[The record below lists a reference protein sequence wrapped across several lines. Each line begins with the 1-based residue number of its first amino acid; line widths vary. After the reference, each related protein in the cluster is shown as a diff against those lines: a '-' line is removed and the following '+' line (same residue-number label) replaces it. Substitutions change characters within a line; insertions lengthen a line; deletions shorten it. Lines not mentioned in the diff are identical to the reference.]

1 MSAADLAG
9 LTVAVTADR
18 RADEQIEL
26 LSRLG
31 ARTLHLPTIGTVPLS
46 AADSVIPETRRLL
59 DCPPDVVVLT
69 TAVGVRSWIDVAE
82 SAGLAERLVDSLN
95 RAEHVVT
102 RGPKAM
108 AAALTCGV
116 EVSWDAP
123 SARSAEIVDYL
134 TDLVAGKRVVIQRDG
149 APSSDL
155 AEALEALG
163 AVVVDVPVYR
173 WVRPLEGEPTH
184 RLVEAL
190 SAGTIDAVTFTSP
203 PAVVNLMTLAAERGV
218 LDRVRAALT
227 NEGLTVAALGEATCA
242 ALAELEVQADVVPS
256 RPRLGALV
264 RALGDYS
271 AQRPTFTVGRV
282 KIRLGASAVVVDG
295 AVVELPPRELGV
307 LAELAAQPGAV
318 RAKAEL
324 RRKAWADAPDVD
336 DHAVEV
342 TVGRLR
348 RRLPDSLAVQTVP
361 RRGYRLIATGD

>member
-1 MSAADLAG
+1 MSASDLLG

-18 RADEQIEL
+18 RADEQLAL
-26 LSRLG
+26 LGRLG
-31 ARTLHLPTIGTVPLS
+31 AGTFHAPMIRTVPLA
-46 AADSVIPETRRLL
+46 AADTVIPVTRKVLAE
-59 DCPPDVVVLT
+59 PPDVVVLT
-69 TAVGVRSWIDVAE
+69 TGVGVRTWIDAAE
-82 SAGLAERLVDSLN
+82 AVGLADRLVDAMN

-123 SARSAEIVDYL
+123 GALSAEIVDYL
-134 TDLVAGKRVVIQRDG
+134 ADRVSGKRVVVQRDG
-149 APSSDL
+149 SAKADL
-155 AEALEALG
+155 ADTLGELG
-163 AVVVDVPVYR
+163 AQVVDVPVYR
-173 WVRPLEGEPTH
+173 WGTPPDGEPAD
-184 RLVEAL
+184 RLIEAL
-190 SAGTIDAVTFTSP
+190 VAGTIDAVTFTSP
-203 PAVVNLMTLAAERGV
+203 PAVVNLASIASERGV
-218 LDRVRAALT
+218 LEQVCSALSD
-227 NEGLTVAALGEATCA
+227 ESLTVAALGEATCA
-242 ALAELEVQADVVPS
+242 ALAELGVDADVVPS

-271 AQRPTFTVGRV
+271 AQRPTVTVGRV
-282 KIRLGASAVVVDG
+282 MLRLGAAAVVVDG
-295 AVVELPPRELGV
+295 EVVELPPREMGV

-324 RRKAWADAPDVD
+324 RRKVWADAPDVD

-361 RRGYRLIATGD
+361 RRGYRLIASLD